1 MFLAATFTSMKRTSP
16 GTRSES
22 VVSTFVVGV
31 AGGTGSGKTT
41 VARKLVEEFQ
51 DQPVRLLPQDAYY
64 KDLVGVPLEERV
76 QVNYDHPLAFDNDLL
91 ALHLDQLIAGQSIRQ
106 PIYNYHTHSR
116 SEDTIT
122 VEPATILLVE
132 GIMVLE
138 DQRLRDRMDIKIYV
152 DTDADERFIRRLR
165 RDLIERG
172 RSIDSVIEQYLGS
185 VRPMHMQ
192 FVEPTKRY
200 ADVIVPQG
208 GANHVA
214 IDLLASKI
222 RAILE
227 RSIST

>member
-1 MFLAATFTSMKRTSP
+1 MK
-16 GTRSES
+16 
-22 VVSTFVVGV
+22 TFVVGV

-41 VARKLVEEFQ
+41 VARKLVDEFP
-51 DQPVRLLPQDAYY
+51 DQPVRLIPQDAYY
-64 KDLVGVPLEERV
+64 RDLGDLPLEERML
-76 QVNYDHPLAFDNDLL
+76 VNYDHPLAFDNELL
-91 ALHLDQLIAGQSIRQ
+91 ARHLDDLTAGQSIRQ

-116 SEDTIT
+116 SEDT
-122 VEPATILLVE
+122 VEVKPAAILLVE

-138 DQRLRDRMDIKIYV
+138 DIQLRERMDIKVYV
-152 DTDADERFIRRLR
+152 DTDADERFIRRLK

-172 RSIDSVIEQYLGS
+172 RSIDSVIDQYLSS
-185 VRPMHMQ
+185 VRPMHLQ

-222 RAILE
+222 RAIL
-227 RSIST
+227 SLADAKMA